1 MAHEGEHTGS
11 TPMFAIFLLRCALG
25 RRRRR
30 RRCSVVLLVPLLA
43 LCRRWRSDST
53 WPPPFLHIALKCC
66 SMYSLFL
73 IPYTLWRLGGGG
85 SDEAEVRPRRL
96 RLRLRIEA
104 QGEPGC
110 IVTAFPCCRGYRL
123 PALRPPAACP
133 LLWPLP
139 ACCSLLGHEPVHCA
153 LSARSASR
161 HGTARKAATR
171 RGGAGPSAFAPP
183 SPAA

>member
-11 TPMFAIFLLRCALG
+11 TPMFAIFLLRCALRRRG

-30 RRCSVVLLVPLLA
+30 RRRSVVLPVPVA
-43 LCRRWRSDST
+43 ELCRRWRSDST
-53 WPPPFLHIALKCC
+53 WPPPFFHTALKCC

-104 QGEPGC
+104 
-110 IVTAFPCCRGYRL
+110 RGNR
-123 PALRPPAACP
+123 AASWRPTPAAM
-133 LLWPLP
+133 
-139 ACCSLLGHEPVHCA
+139 AIG
-153 LSARSASR
+153 
-161 HGTARKAATR
+161 
-171 RGGAGPSAFAPP
+171 
-183 SPAA
+183 